1 MSGSAAAPAWLIVAF
16 VPHNIHRT
24 HSIQDTLTQDT
35 LTQDTALTGERQGAF
50 HRWAFNCNT
59 CNEILSKCKAN
70 QCASVLFANSIAA
83 GRFGVFGYCLLLLC
97 SCLSIYC
104 QATFYVSSFV
114 VLTLLKSPNP
124 GPHCHQPTCH
134 TVTCFQSGRNVGVIC
149 IISCQIVL
157 DCCHIQYMSAGEQV
171 FCSTFIT

>member
-1 MSGSAAAPAWLIVAF
+1 MGVQLLLAYCRFCVTQ
-16 VPHNIHRT
+16 H
-24 HSIQDTLTQDT
+24 TQDT
-35 LTQDTALTGERQGAF
+35 LTQDTQHTGHSTQRRAPEAF

-59 CNEILSKCKAN
+59 CNEILSKCKAI
-70 QCASVLFANSIAA
+70 QCASVLFVNSITA

-134 TVTCFQSGRNVGVIC
+134 TVTCFQSGRNVGVIS

-157 DCCHIQYMSAGEQV
+157 DCRHIQYMSAGEQV

>member
-1 MSGSAAAPAWLIVAF
+1 MGVQLLLAHCRFCVTQ
-16 VPHNIHRT
+16 H
-24 HSIQDTLTQDT
+24 TQDT
-35 LTQDTALTGERQGAF
+35 LTQDTEHAGHSTHRRAPEAF
-50 HRWAFNCNT
+50 HRWAFNCNI
-59 CNEILSKCKAN
+59 CNEILSKCKAI

-124 GPHCHQPTCH
+124 GPHCHQPACH
-134 TVTCFQSGRNVGVIC
+134 TVTCFQSGRNVGVIS

-157 DCCHIQYMSAGEQV
+157 DCRHIQYMSAGEQV
-171 FCSTFIT
+171 FSSTFVT